1 MTRLPN
7 SHNIRVGV
15 EFTIDVFAIPL
26 DSFDTILDV
35 EFLQTLFSRTCKRHV
50 HISLRAEKRSIK
62 DQYRETEKAPTTVA
76 KNKETKRHPW

>member
-35 EFLQTLFSRTCKRHV
+35 EFLQTLFFSNVQETCASFH
-50 HISLRAEKRSIK
+50 
-62 DQYRETEKAPTTVA
+62 
-76 KNKETKRHPW
+76 